1 MMNGELRQVEIG
13 VEGMTCASCSG
24 RVERALLELP
34 GVAAASVNLSTE
46 RASVQYD
53 ATTTTPQAL
62 ADIIAR
68 TGYTPVVAE
77 NQLTVEGMTC
87 ASCVRHVETA
97 LQGLP
102 GVIEAT
108 VNLATERAAVR
119 YFPAS
124 AGLDAFVE
132 AVVEAG
138 YGARPV
144 EGGPE
149 DEAVRKRASLSA
161 MRKDVI
167 LAVGFALPILFL
179 SMGPAFLPTL
189 RNGLAAMAPFNN
201 FWEWVQ
207 ALLASIVM
215 FGPGRRF
222 FRPGLI
228 AYRQLSPDMNSLVAT
243 GTGAAWLFSLLV
255 LVAPELFP
263 AAAREV
269 YFDSAA
275 VVIAAVLFG
284 KYLEE
289 LAKGRTSAAIRK
301 LLGLQAKEAHV
312 LRSGT
317 EETIP
322 ISAVVKGDQVVVRPG
337 ERIPVDGVVR
347 AGASHVDAAM
357 LTGEPLPVAR
367 REGDTVVGGTINQEG
382 RLVIEATSVGKD
394 TVLAQIIRLV
404 EHAQTGKL
412 PIQGLADRVVR
423 VFTPTVLAIALL
435 SFGLWLVIGPP
446 PAITMALLSAV
457 AVLVVA
463 CPCAMGLATP
473 AAIMVG
479 TGRSAELGV
488 LFRKGDALE
497 ALAHVDTILLDKT
510 GTLTKGSPALTD
522 WLGQDRQAL
531 LRVAAAVE
539 AASEHPLAR
548 AVVEAAQQE
557 SIVLPEIEGFEAIP
571 GYGVK
576 AMVEGRT
583 VRIGA
588 RRFLEREGL
597 APASL
602 GEAASALEAEGKTVV
617 FVAQEDKVIGVLAIA
632 DPIKPDAR
640 ELVSELRSMGLT
652 VTMVTGDARSTAAAV
667 SARLGI
673 QDFHAEVLPDGKA
686 AVVQQVQQQG
696 HKVVFVGD
704 GINDAPA
711 LAQADVGVA
720 LASGTDIAIEAGEVT
735 LARGELAGVVTAI
748 RAARKTMSTI
758 RGNLFWAFFY
768 NILLIPIAAGAA
780 APWGVQLN
788 PMLAGVAMGLSSVF
802 VLTNSLRLRAIRP
815 WLPSAQAK
823 EGAAGGF
830 ADVPHLAHN

>member
-1 MMNGELRQVEIG
+1 MNSDLQHAEIG

-24 RVERALLELP
+24 RVERALQDQLD
-34 GVAAASVNLSTE
+34 VAAARVNLSTE

-53 ATTTTPQAL
+53 AATTTLQAL
-62 ADIIAR
+62 ADVIAR
-68 TGYTPVVAE
+68 TGYPPVVAE
-77 NQLTVEGMTC
+77 SQLIIEGMTC
-87 ASCVRHVETA
+87 ASCVQHVETA
-97 LQGLP
+97 LRGLP

-124 AGLDAFVE
+124 VGLDDFIE
-132 AVVEAG
+132 AVGEAG

-149 DEAVRKRASLSA
+149 DEAALKRASLSA
-161 MRKDVI
+161 MRRDVI
-167 LAVGFALPILFL
+167 LAVVFALPIVLL
-179 SMGPAFLPTL
+179 SMGSTFLLML
-189 RNGLAAMAPFNN
+189 RHGLAAMAPFGN

-207 ALLASIVM
+207 ALLASIVL

-243 GTGAAWLFSLLV
+243 GTGAAWLFSMLV
-255 LVAPELFP
+255 LVAPSLFP
-263 AAAREV
+263 PAAREV

-312 LRSGT
+312 LRGGT

-322 ISAVVKGDQVVVRPG
+322 ISAVLKGDQVVVRPG
-337 ERIPVDGVVR
+337 ERIPVDGSVR

-357 LTGEPLPVAR
+357 LTGEPLPVAK
-367 REGDTVVGGTINQEG
+367 REGDAVVGGTTNQEG

-423 VFTPTVLAIALL
+423 IFTPTVLAIALL
-435 SFGLWLVIGPP
+435 SFVLWLAMGPP

-497 ALAHVDTILLDKT
+497 TLANIDTVLLDKT

-522 WLGQDRQAL
+522 CLGQDRQAL
-531 LRVAAAVE
+531 LRMAAAVE

-548 AVVEAAQQE
+548 AVVEAAQE
-557 SIVLPEIEGFEAIP
+557 EKVILPEIEGFAAIP
-571 GYGVK
+571 GYGVTAK
-576 AMVEGRT
+576 VEGHT

-588 RRFLEREGL
+588 RRFMEREGL

-602 GEAASALEAEGKTVV
+602 GKAASALEADGKTVV
-617 FVAQEDKVIGVLAIA
+617 FVAQEDQVIGVLAIA
-632 DPIKPDAR
+632 DPVKPEATG
-640 ELVSELRSMGLT
+640 LVSELQGMGLK
-652 VTMVTGDARSTAAAV
+652 VIMVTGDGRSTAAAV

-673 QDFHAEVLPDGKA
+673 QDFRAEVLPDGKA
-686 AVVQQVQQQG
+686 AVVRQVQQQG

-735 LARGELAGVVTAI
+735 LARGELTGVVTAI

-768 NILLIPIAAGAA
+768 NILLIPVAAGVA
-780 APWGVQLN
+780 APWGLHLN

-815 WLPSAQAK
+815 WLPSPQATR
-823 EGAAGGF
+823 GAAGGF
-830 ADVPHLAHN
+830 TDVPHLAHN